1 MNDATQTMVEEAYQE
16 AAREA
21 ISRGMSALTAH
32 KEAVVAAAMLLSAV
46 AGVEDEQAKAEVVAL
61 NLRPE
66 CLAA

>member
-1 MNDATQTMVEEAYQE
+1 MNEATRTMVEEAYHE

-21 ISRGMSALTAH
+21 MDRGMSALAAH

-46 AGVEDEQAKAEVVAL
+46 AGVEDEAARAQVVAL

-66 CLAA
+66 SVAA